1 LVTSPEVAVA
11 DEKGNRPPGEKLE
24 LKTGKLRPTII
35 DRLDDR
41 PAPSSAEGVRGL
53 SESRHLVAPRA
64 IGPTM
69 VPGVERKRIPVDLGE
84 LKKLSPGATPGVIE
98 RALRLVETYVAEDA
112 TERTAVL
119 WGQRSQEDYSDLV
132 SENLS
137 LSRAEPLARATGY
150 LNRMMAILR
159 SIDIEAVGTATRRG
173 GAIADYLRGLNHRI
187 DTLNELEAARVE
199 LDQLVKLMR
208 AALGDLLD
216 LKERFQRQSRRMDEI
231 GDDMDA
237 AALAAQFLSDYE
249 SKRSTE
255 FSRRFFER
263 SMSLTQS
270 VAQIR
275 GSATVRAT
283 QIEQPLRL
291 IDAIQNV
298 ALVTLPAWLGAIA
311 SLSVLQSE
319 RRLTPTETGELARQ
333 LRSIVEQMQT

>member
-1 LVTSPEVAVA
+1 MA
-11 DEKGNRPPGEKLE
+11 EKNGNRPPGEKPE
-24 LKTGKLRPTII
+24 LKTEELRPTVI

-41 PAPSSAEGVRGL
+41 SAP
-53 SESRHLVAPRA
+53 SESRHPAAPRA

-69 VPGVERKRIPVDLGE
+69 VPGVERKRIAVDHGE

-98 RALRLVETYVAEDA
+98 GALRLVETYVAEEA

-150 LNRMMAILR
+150 LNRMMAILQ
-159 SIDIEAVGTATRRG
+159 SIDMEAVGTATRGGG
-173 GAIADYLRGLNHRI
+173 GAIAEYLRGLNHKI
-187 DTLNELEAARVE
+187 DTFKELEAARVE

-216 LKERFQRQSRRMDEI
+216 LKERIQRQSRRMEEI
-231 GDDMDA
+231 GDEMDA

-249 SKRSTE
+249 SQRSTE

-263 SMSLTQS
+263 SISLTQS

-275 GSATVRAT
+275 GSTTVRAT

-298 ALVTLPAWLGAIA
+298 ALVTLPAWLGTIA
-311 SLSVLQSE
+311 SLFVLQSG